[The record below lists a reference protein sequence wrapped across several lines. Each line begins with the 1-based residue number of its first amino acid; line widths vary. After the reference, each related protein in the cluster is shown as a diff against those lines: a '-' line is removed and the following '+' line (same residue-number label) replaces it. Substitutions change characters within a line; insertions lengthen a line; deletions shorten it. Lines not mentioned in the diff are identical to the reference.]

1 MPGLSREVV
10 QRLRQVR
17 PDTLGQALRI
27 PGVTPAAVA
36 VLGAFVGRLYGSQ
49 SVTSLEF
56 RDRLAR
62 RAQRAK
68 APLTVPM
75 LAPLEAY
82 FRLLTDWNAKINL
95 TALPLDA
102 PTDETFDRLL
112 VEPIAATRQIAESP
126 AVWFDLGSG
135 GGSPAIPMKIARP
148 NLELTMVESKARKSA
163 FLREAIRE
171 LGLADAD
178 VAEGRFEELVKG
190 AEFMATADLVTVRAV
205 KTDVSLFEI
214 AGKLLQSTG
223 RLLLFRPAHDPSPDP
238 PGFAHAGTA
247 QLIDSPPSFLTTY
260 RRVFHV
266 KHDR

>member
-1 MPGLSREVV
+1 
-10 QRLRQVR
+10 
-17 PDTLGQALRI
+17 
-27 PGVTPAAVA
+27 
-36 VLGAFVGRLYGSQ
+36 
-49 SVTSLEF
+49 VTSLEF
-56 RDRLAR
+56 KDRLAR
-62 RAQRAK
+62 RALRAK

-82 FRLLTDWNAKINL
+82 FRLLTRWNATINL

-112 VEPIAATRQIAESP
+112 VEPIAATKQIAESP
-126 AVWFDLGSG
+126 AIWFDLGSG

-171 LGLADAD
+171 LGLVDVD
-178 VAEGRFEELVKG
+178 VAEGRFEDLVDG
-190 AEFMATADLVTVRAV
+190 ADAGATADLVTVRAV
-205 KTDVSLFEI
+205 KADASLFGI
-214 AGKLLQSTG
+214 AGELLRHSG
-223 RLLLFRPAHDPSPDP
+223 RLLLFRPAHDPSSAP
-238 PGFAHAGTA
+238 PGFVHGGTV

-266 KHDR
+266 EHYS